1 MHKYKNQIS
10 SLVIK
15 TIAKEHRSA
24 DMNTLIFTHI
34 FNIFTNLQNLNI
46 DPLFLCHERISFE
59 YSPLT
64 VFSSNL
70 LELRVKVKFVNDC
83 LYLLDDCLYLLDD
96 CFHQLLTLYVDIQCS
111 VPLWPL
117 KINKVCFY

>member
-15 TIAKEHRSA
+15 TITTEDRSS
-24 DMNTLIFTHI
+24 DMNTLIFKHI

-46 DPLFLCHERISFE
+46 DPLFLCYERISFR
-59 YSPLT
+59 YSPPT
-64 VFSSNL
+64 VFSSTL
-70 LELRVKVKFVNDC
+70 LELRVKVKFIN
-83 LYLLDDCLYLLDD
+83 DCLYLLDD
-96 CFHQLLTLYVDIQCS
+96 CFHQLRTLYVDIQCS
-111 VPLWPL
+111 VPLLPL

>member
-15 TIAKEHRSA
+15 TITKERESA

-46 DPLFLCHERISFE
+46 DPLFLCHERISFMS
-59 YSPLT
+59 SPPT
-64 VFSSNL
+64 VFSSTL
-70 LELRVKVKFVNDC
+70 IELRVNVVFVNDC
-83 LYLLDDCLYLLDD
+83 LHLLDD
-96 CFHQLLTLYVDIQCS
+96 CFHQLRTLYVDIQCS
-111 VPLWPL
+111 VPLWTL
-117 KINKVCFY
+117 KINKVCSY